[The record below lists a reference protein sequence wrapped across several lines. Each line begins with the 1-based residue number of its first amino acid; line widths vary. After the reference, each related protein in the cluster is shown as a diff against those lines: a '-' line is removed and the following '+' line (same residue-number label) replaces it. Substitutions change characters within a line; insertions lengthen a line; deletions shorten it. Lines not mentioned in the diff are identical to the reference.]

1 MTESHPVFHR
11 REGEGWLVLAG
22 SIPELGGRSGT
33 LMERLLALLDLSRPI
48 VAIAA
53 PDADPGEVQEFLEGL
68 EDWLGTEAGV
78 LELDTDLDIAGWE
91 DSGLL
96 FLFGDDREAW
106 IGELRDLAA
115 DRLTRAFERGA
126 IVLAAGGAAS
136 IFGARWISSVRP
148 DLLSEGLDWLPGSMI
163 LTDPG
168 EAHGPLVRGWLQEP
182 DPRTAIV
189 LEPGSILALGPGG
202 VVEIWSDAAPE
213 VLLGT
218 GWAAS

>member
-96 FLFGDDREAW
+96 FLFGDDGEAW
-106 IGELRDLAA
+106 IGELQDVAG
-115 DRLTRAFERGA
+115 DRLARAFERGA

-136 IFGARWISSVRP
+136 IFAALWISSVRP
-148 DLLSEGLDWLPGSMI
+148 DSLSEGLGWLPGSMI
-163 LTDPG
+163 LTDPS
-168 EAHGPLVRGWLQEP
+168 EAQDPLFRDWLQGP
-182 DPRTAIV
+182 DPRTGILLGA
-189 LEPGSILALGPGG
+189 GSILALGPDGL
-202 VVEIWSDAAPE
+202 VEIWSEAAPE
-213 VLLGT
+213 VLLGR